1 MFKYNI
7 MKYLFI
13 DIRKSDEVY
22 RKRFAVSTKYSTY
35 NIPMNMIRFNDK
47 NIIKHLEYVDEIYIV
62 CQSGSRSKFIKDKYF
77 SDYENIKVSK
87 NLQFIKLKLGMNN
100 VNLSG
105 NKNVDVTVVGNNQ
118 FNLYN
123 ITRIIQ
129 LMLGSLIL
137 LLAGYTYFNIIKS
150 KKNAK
155 YINSIPLLILILF
168 GIMAIINGLTSTC
181 TISNVFID
189 YLN

>member
-1 MFKYNI
+1 